1 MGHIFS
7 YKTPLKITNVLPV
20 AYSLYTG
27 VNNTG
32 RQERDRGE
40 QMDTSKPLALLY
52 VRVSTNRQATTGHS
66 LESQTAP
73 LIKAAEKSGYRVQVI
88 TETGSGRNLARPEL
102 NKALK
107 KLAKGEAQ
115 ALYAL
120 DTDRLA
126 RSTMHLL
133 EIAQAATKQN
143 WRLVIT
149 SADVDT
155 STPAGEAFLTMAAAF
170 AQFESRMIS
179 ERVKR
184 QHQAKRDR
192 GEIWGATTGL
202 ISPLPKP
209 VRNKIIKL
217 RAKGLSLRE
226 ICNTLTDLAIPTVL
240 GGQWYPGTIKRVLDS
255 PLTKAQ
261 AHTASAKRSPA
272 TASR

>member
-1 MGHIFS
+1 
-7 YKTPLKITNVLPV
+7 
-20 AYSLYTG
+20 
-27 VNNTG
+27 
-32 RQERDRGE
+32 
-40 QMDTSKPLALLY
+40 MDTSKPLALLY